1 MGFMAGGLLISNRK
15 VLRFGG
21 FFHVHSVINMAVP
34 SQRKKIL
41 HSPSRSVGLYH
52 LMGASIRAVPFQSD
66 PARWQRRTL

>member
-1 MGFMAGGLLISNRK
+1 MEFMAGGLLISNRK

-21 FFHVHSVINMAVP
+21 FFHVHSVNMAVP

-41 HSPSRSVGLYH
+41 HSLSRSVGLYH